1 MPSCR
6 SVAAVAALF
15 AAACLPPAQARQADE
30 AAAAAV
36 AAGSP
41 VAGAAPVP
49 TADAS
54 GVSGDDAAVQRLRER
69 LAERLQP
76 GRPLDASVPLTLR
89 ADGRPAAAA
98 AAGKAATAAAPR
110 AGVKPVVARSDPAR
124 KPADASGAPWAYEGA
139 VGPAAWATL
148 KPEYAA
154 CAQGQRQS
162 PIDLA
167 GGLAVD
173 LEPVR
178 FHYKPGGF
186 AVVDTGRTVQA
197 TLAPGNHIE
206 VGGRRYELR
215 RVQFHRPSEHRI
227 DGRLFEMSAHLVHE
241 DAQGRAAVVAL
252 LLDKGPAHPV
262 VQAVWNHLPLEK
274 HEENAARVMLDPG
287 ALLPADRRY
296 YTYMGSLT
304 APPCT
309 EGVLWVVM
317 RTPVTVSAD
326 QVELFARIYPMNAR
340 PLQAAG
346 GRRILQSQ

>member
-1 MPSCR
+1 MSCCR
-6 SVAAVAALF
+6 SVAAVAALL
-15 AAACLPPAQARQADE
+15 AGAWLPPALARQADQAAV
-30 AAAAAV
+30 AAAAA
-36 AAGSP
+36 
-41 VAGAAPVP
+41 AP
-49 TADAS
+49 
-54 GVSGDDAAVQRLRER
+54 GVSDDDAAVLRLRER

-76 GRPLDASVPLTLR
+76 GRPLDASLPLTLR
-89 ADGRPAAAA
+89 AGGRPAASAA
-98 AAGKAATAAAPR
+98 TGKTATAAAPR
-110 AGVKPVVARSDPAR
+110 PSVKPVVAHGDAAR
-124 KPADASGAPWAYEGA
+124 KPAGAAAAPWAYEGA
-139 VGPAAWATL
+139 GGPAAWATL

-178 FHYKPGGF
+178 FHYKPSGF

-206 VGGRRYELR
+206 VGGRRFELK

-274 HEENAARVMLDPG
+274 HEENAARVMLDAG

-317 RTPVTVSAD
+317 RTPISVSAD

-340 PLQAAG
+340 PLQAGG